1 MVTSDITVAKDP
13 GMAPATSLS
22 SGALE
27 VSLAGLLFRLPFNPQ
42 KGKKLPT
49 DYIGYT
55 RNRKKWVIFSRSKLQ
70 TVQVTKAGK
79 S

>member
-22 SGALE
+22 SGVLK
-27 VSLAGLLFRLPFNPQ
+27 VSLAGLLFRLPLNPQ
-42 KGKKLPT
+42 KGQKTST

-55 RNRKKWVIFSRSKLQ
+55 RNRKNECFLR
-70 TVQVTKAGK
+70 VQNCRR
-79 S
+79 

>member
-22 SGALE
+22 SGVLK
-27 VSLAGLLFRLPFNPQ
+27 VSLAGLLFRLPLNPQ
-42 KGKKLPT
+42 KGQKTST

-55 RNRKKWVIFSRSKLQ
+55 RNRKNE
-70 TVQVTKAGK
+70 
-79 S
+79 